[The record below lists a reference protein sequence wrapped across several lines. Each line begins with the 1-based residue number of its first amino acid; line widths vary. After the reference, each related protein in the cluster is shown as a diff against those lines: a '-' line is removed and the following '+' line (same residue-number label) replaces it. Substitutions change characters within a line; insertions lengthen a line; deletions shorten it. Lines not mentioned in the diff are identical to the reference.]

1 MFRRII
7 GAIMFIT
14 GLLGLIITLA
24 AAILSGQVIDGV
36 GQSIDNTLNLALE
49 SLSAAQD
56 SLDLAK
62 QSIADVN
69 TTMDTVEQ
77 SAANMSKTI
86 ADTQPV
92 VDGISQVVAQDA
104 PKSIEAVQTA
114 IPNMAETARIVDNTM
129 ELLSDFGFEQEI
141 PIPFS
146 DPLVIGF
153 DLGIEYNPEQPFD
166 ESILLFGESLEGLP
180 EQLRSLEGDLE
191 TTSENL
197 GLISKDI
204 STLSGDL
211 GALNEGI
218 AEIIPLMDEYK
229 RIINE
234 IETALTDAREQLD
247 VQLDKVK
254 IVVLV
259 ALLVISLT
267 QLTPIYVGWEL
278 VRGQQM
284 VSLEEIERIQKSRP
298 IPRMETTAESK
309 LLPED
314 KTVLETPAEEESEET

>member
-14 GLLGLIITLA
+14 GLLGLIVTLVA
-24 AAILSGQVIDGV
+24 AAFSGQVIDGV

-104 PKSIEAVQTA
+104 PKSIEAIQSA

-309 LLPED
+309 PLPEN